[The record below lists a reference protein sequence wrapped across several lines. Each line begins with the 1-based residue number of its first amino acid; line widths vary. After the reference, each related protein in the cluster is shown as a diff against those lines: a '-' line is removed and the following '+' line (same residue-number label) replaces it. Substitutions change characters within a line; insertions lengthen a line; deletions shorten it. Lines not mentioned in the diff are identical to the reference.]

1 MNEAEDERDV
11 EKRIEEERKIIEND
25 PIMKE
30 IRERY
35 PFQRNIWIVKPGEN
49 TNRGQGI
56 EVCSDLNEIRT
67 IVMNSTGTI

>member
-1 MNEAEDERDV
+1 
-11 EKRIEEERKIIEND
+11 
-25 PIMKE
+25 
-30 IRERY
+30 
-35 PFQRNIWIVKPGEN
+35 VKPGEN